1 MTAGVG
7 SALLGLLIVILAV
20 GIPYYATHRHLRPQH
35 DPAETRAYQRATAR
49 SSGQIAARKPGR
61 AFRYAGRDA
70 QNWRAAQAGVH
81 PETGEPVLDMGDPGR
96 PSGMG

>member
-49 SSGQIAARKPGR
+49 SAGQIAARRPGR
-61 AFRYAGRDA
+61 AFRYGGRDA
-70 QNWRAAQAGVH
+70 KNWGAAQAGVH
-81 PETGEPVLDMGDPGR
+81 PETGEPTRDTGEPGW